1 MGPPNSI
8 MKFLRVGVT
17 GKEIPAIIDEN
28 EIIRDLSTV
37 IDELNSNTL
46 NDATIQLVKN
56 TNLKKLKEI
65 PNNIRIGECVSKPG
79 KVIGIGLNYSDHAE
93 ETGMKPPKEP
103 IIFFKA
109 NACISGPYD
118 NVVLPKKSQKTD
130 WEIELGIIIGKKA

>member
-8 MKFLRVGVT
+8 MKFLRVGET

-46 NDATIQLVKN
+46 NNATIQLVKN

-65 PNNIRIGECVSKPG
+65 PNNIRIGECVSNPG
-79 KVIGIGLNYSDHAE
+79 KFIGIGLN
-93 ETGMKPPKEP
+93 
-103 IIFFKA
+103 
-109 NACISGPYD
+109 
-118 NVVLPKKSQKTD
+118 
-130 WEIELGIIIGKKA
+130 